1 MGFADEPPA
10 STLHLAACAPMCCNG
25 PMSEGARVW
34 LAGATGLVGRETL
47 NALLEDRAFSKVL
60 TVARRPVGLSHPKLD
75 QRTVDFDALETAL
88 AGEVAEIAICCLGTT
103 IKQAGSQ
110 ANFRRVDHDYVMA
123 FARAARAAGVQH
135 FMVVTALGAS
145 ASSRT
150 FYNRVK
156 GEVEAALAQL
166 GFPALSIA
174 RPSLLLGDRA
184 DFRLGERL
192 LAPVAKFLPAKV
204 RGIEGRTVAR
214 ALVML
219 ARAPAKGTRVVPSDE
234 LQRLG
239 A

>member
-1 MGFADEPPA
+1 MTNA
-10 STLHLAACAPMCCNG
+10 T
-25 PMSEGARVW
+25 RVW
-34 LAGATGLVGRETL
+34 LAGATGLVGHEVLTC
-47 NALLEDRAFSKVL
+47 LLEDRTFSKVL
-60 TVARRPVGLSHPKLD
+60 TVVRRPSARSHAKLD
-75 QRTVDFDALETAL
+75 ERVVDFAALESAL
-88 AGEVAEIAICCLGTT
+88 AGEAAEIAICCLGTT

-110 ANFRRVDHDYVMA
+110 ESFRRVDYDYVLA

-156 GEVEAALAQL
+156 GEVEASLGEL

-174 RPSLLLGDRA
+174 RPSLLLGERA
-184 DFRLGERL
+184 EFRLGERL

-204 RGIEGRTVAR
+204 RGIEARTVAR

-219 ARAPAKGTRVVPSDE
+219 ARAPARGTRVISSEE